1 MARVTRFINDGT
13 GLEKTLRLI
22 QSLAQIAAVF
32 TVGST
37 AVRLTTAKLQ
47 LALSRRFFRFFCFLE
62 SFEQVSALLTNGGRN
77 SVAGWLDLGKWTSFG
92 LYFITE
98 DLTILHAM
106 GVWTVPWE
114 ERVMRQANTYWF
126 FALCFSL
133 AGSLYKIFFSAPTKP
148 ANKSKSKSK
157 NGKEKKTEEPV
168 VEAPKTSALV
178 QQFVV
183 DSCDLLLPLE
193 LLGWYPTGD
202 LVLGVTMVLS
212 TILTGWNVWARV

>member
-1 MARVTRFINDGT
+1 
-13 GLEKTLRLI
+13 
-22 QSLAQIAAVF
+22 
-32 TVGST
+32 
-37 AVRLTTAKLQ
+37 
-47 LALSRRFFRFFCFLE
+47 
-62 SFEQVSALLTNGGRN
+62 
-77 SVAGWLDLGKWTSFG
+77 
-92 LYFITE
+92 
-98 DLTILHAM
+98 M

-133 AGSLYKIFFSAPTKP
+133 AGSLYRIFFSAPTKP
-148 ANKSKSKSK
+148 VNKSKSKSK